1 MANYKNGDPTG
12 TISITVPAPTY
23 TYMGPGG
30 ATTTSSSMTAPATVI
45 VTQKASSAP
54 TATPTAVAS
63 SGGGGGTNTAAVAG
77 GVIVAIIVVAA
88 IIGGIFF
95 FMRRKKQQALAEEQR
110 RHEMMTNFVTA
121 EKPGSGYT
129 SPDSRLDPSLM
140 FQRRLSEGSIK
151 DNQDYSRRILRVCY
165 NLLLSI
171 IFDYKY

>member
-23 TYMGPGG
+23 TYMGPEGT
-30 ATTTSSSMTAPATVI
+30 TTTSSSMTAPATVI
-45 VTQKASSAP
+45 VTQKASAAP
-54 TATPTAVAS
+54 TVTPTAVAS
-63 SGGGGGTNTAAVAG
+63 SGGGTNTAAVAG

-151 DNQDYSRRILRVCY
+151 DNQDYSRRILRVCVISSSNRIQY
-165 NLLLSI
+165 
-171 IFDYKY
+171 